1 MIAEHPGGFQ
11 YTPPPVSGV
20 DAGHVPRDACD
31 DDEFP
36 YNAGVA
42 IRVAIDARK
51 LTDYGIGT
59 YLSHLLRGVA
69 ERPEIELVVVAHPR
83 HEERVRALVP
93 EVRLVPVAAPGYSVR
108 EHIQLPLALWR
119 ERPDLVHFPHYV
131 MPLVLPRPAVVTV
144 HDVIQLF
151 YPPAPRARTSL
162 WYLRVMMRF
171 ALRRARFVVTPSRAS
186 RSDLIGLFGADG
198 ERLRVVPMGV
208 DPNLGQRPPAAEI
221 EALKTRYGLK
231 PPLVLVVGNDK
242 PHKNFDLVLRTFHLA
257 RRRHRLPG
265 QLVFVGGVRPDGR
278 IASRCARLGLE
289 DRVRFLGRIPG
300 AHLHAVYH
308 VAAVLLHVALYEGFG
323 LPILEA
329 MRVGLPVVTSNLGAM
344 RELGEGAAR
353 LVNPLDVDEVAGAV
367 ERVLVDDPL
376 RRRMIDA
383 GRRKAENLTWE
394 RMTAET
400 VAVYRDA
407 VGGNGT

>member
-1 MIAEHPGGFQ
+1 MVAGGPGDLQ
-11 YTPPPVSGV
+11 YTPPVGDDNAALRLSG
-20 DAGHVPRDACD
+20 ACFHE
-31 DDEFP
+31 EFP
-36 YNAGVA
+36 YNAGVPM
-42 IRVAIDARK
+42 RVAVDARK

-69 ERPEIELVVVAHPR
+69 ERSEIELVVLAHPR
-83 HEERVRALVP
+83 HEERVRALAP
-93 EVRLVPVAAPGYSVR
+93 TARLVPVAAPGYSLR
-108 EHIQLPLALWR
+108 EHLQVPAALWR
-119 ERPDLVHFPHYV
+119 ERPDLIHFPHYV

-162 WYLRVMMRF
+162 WYLRGMMRST
-171 ALRRARFVVTPSRAS
+171 LRRARTVVTPSRAS
-186 RSDLIGLFGADG
+186 RSDLISLFGADG
-198 ERLRVVPMGV
+198 ARLRVVPMGV
-208 DPNLGQRPPAAEI
+208 DPDLARRPSAEQI
-221 EALKTRYGLK
+221 EDLKSRYGLK
-231 PPLVLVVGNDK
+231 PPLILVVGNDK
-242 PHKNFDLVLRTFHLA
+242 PHKNFDLVLRAFHLA

-278 IASRCARLGLE
+278 IASRCQRLGLE
-289 DRVRFLGRIPG
+289 DRVRFLGRVPG

-308 VAAVLLHVALYEGFG
+308 VAAVLLHAALYEGFG

-329 MRVGLPVVTSNLGAM
+329 MRVGLPVITSNLGAM

-376 RRRMIDA
+376 RRRMIEA

-407 VGGNGT
+407 VGGAGT